1 MFFTVLL
8 IKSENRENLFSEL
21 IDAYKKKVTTVSG
34 RDAQL
39 QCSQMW
45 RELKGKNK
53 ANSELKEAVCYLIE
67 KWKKNAQNYQR
78 AQFYRFGK
86 SVLQTSLVS
95 EHLFFVLYLLAA
107 EAGILEKRFR

>member
-1 MFFTVLL
+1 
-8 IKSENRENLFSEL
+8 
-21 IDAYKKKVTTVSG
+21 
-34 RDAQL
+34 
-39 QCSQMW
+39 MW

-67 KWKKNAQNYQR
+67 KWKKNAQNHQR

-95 EHLFFVLYLLAA
+95 EHLFFVLYLFAA
-107 EAGILEKRFR
+107 EAGILEKRFRWLFSSPLISFYFVLKSLILQ